1 MAVVANVAINV
12 DAANAIQQ
20 LKRVDQASSGLN
32 KGFASAAAGAKGVGA
47 AIQSALGPLLAVTAA
62 VAALKQ
68 GFDLLGQ
75 KEADVA
81 NLERGLTGLV
91 NNSKEAAKTLVGIAD
106 QLGKQ
111 TLFNEED
118 FTQGFKLL
126 TSFRSIAT
134 DSYERVAVAAA
145 DVATVTNQDVN
156 SSLMQLAK
164 ALQDPEKGLTAL
176 ARSGTQFTE
185 QQKTQ
190 IKTLVE
196 SGDQLGAQNLI
207 LKEIETQ
214 YGGASKAAGASG
226 FAGVMDT
233 LGEVVRDLQRAFAAI
248 LQSPLQAFFSTLGTA
263 VQRIAEGYEWLNS
276 VLKSQILPILQP
288 LIDKVAE
295 LTGGFDVTTIVDLWQ
310 GGLVIAVN
318 LVAKALEL
326 VVPAAVWVLDTFAAI
341 GNNPVFQALIAPL
354 KAVIS
359 GLLGAR
365 TEITQFTNESKGS
378 ADALKSSE
386 QAAAALKTKTEDAE
400 EAAKRLKEEQQKVTK
415 AIEDATKATE
425 ASANVVN
432 AVADQRAKI
441 ESAYLNTQKEINGVL
456 LSQAERQLA
465 AAKTQEEKIA
475 AARKVYDL
483 TVKQAKIEYD
493 INIAAI
499 RAEVEKANLAA
510 QTAAQKVKQVEAVV
524 LLAQA
529 EGKVVDAHYQALN
542 ATKEALNLAEIQ
554 AGTAVKVAYQQERGA
569 RAAYDGKLQAAQA
582 AYQNNILAENT
593 TSAANAASQFA
604 GNMERGAGAAQQ
616 AVHAA
621 GTLEHMAANIRTPLG
636 GEKTQTFTYTDDEM
650 RRLGIGPYANAATRA
665 AHQAKL
671 SAERNAAASG
681 TSNTISAFARGGLI
695 TKPTLALMGEGGENE
710 FVIPQSKAGAFA
722 ANYLASNRN
731 GATTRDVSVNIQT
744 GPVTQMDGANYVS
757 TDDLGAAVQAG
768 VNQTLSLL
776 AGDSSV
782 RRSLGLA

>member
-12 DAANAIQQ
+12 DAANAIRQ
-20 LKRVDQASSGLN
+20 LRTVDQATSGLN
-32 KGFASAAAGAKGVGA
+32 KGFTAANAGAKGLGA
-47 AIQSALGPLLAVTAA
+47 AVQSALGPLLAVTTA

-81 NLERGLTGLV
+81 NLERGLNGLV
-91 NNSKEAAKTLVGIAD
+91 VNSQEAAKVLVGIAD
-106 QLGKQ
+106 ELGKQ

-134 DSYERVAVAAA
+134 DSYERVAIAAA

-156 SSLMQLAK
+156 TSLMQLAK

-176 ARSGTQFTE
+176 ARSGTTFTE
-185 QQKTQ
+185 QQKAQ

-214 YGGASKAAGASG
+214 YGGAAKAAGSSG

-248 LQSPLQAFFSTLGTA
+248 LQSPLQAFFSTLGAA
-263 VQRIAEGYEWLNS
+263 VQRITEGYEWLNS
-276 VLKSQILPILQP
+276 VLKEQILPILQP

-310 GGLVIAVN
+310 GGLVIAVK
-318 LVAKALEL
+318 LVAQALQL
-326 VVPAAVWVLDTFAAI
+326 VVPVAVKILDVLAAV
-341 GNNPVFQALIAPL
+341 GRNPVFQALITPL
-354 KAVIS
+354 KAVIN

-365 TEITQFTNESKGS
+365 TEITQFTEAGKGS
-378 ADALKSSE
+378 RDALKATG
-386 QAAAALKTKTEDAE
+386 QAAGEIQPKIEDAKE
-400 EAAKRLKEEQQKVTK
+400 TAKRLKEEQQAVTK
-415 AIEDATKATE
+415 AIEESNKATD
-425 ASANVVN
+425 ASAAVTN

-456 LSQAERQLA
+456 LSQAERQLRS
-465 AAKTQEEKIA
+465 AKTQEQKIA
-475 AARKVYDL
+475 AARNVYDL

-493 INIAAI
+493 INVAAI
-499 RAEVEKANLAA
+499 RAEVDKAKLAA
-510 QTAAQKVKQVEAVV
+510 QTAAQKVKQVEAAVA
-524 LLAQA
+524 LAQA
-529 EGKVVDAHYQALN
+529 EGKANDAHFQALN

-554 AGTAVKVAYQQERGA
+554 AGTVAEVAYQQERGA
-569 RAAYDGKLQAAQA
+569 AAALQGKMQAAEA
-582 AYQNNILAENT
+582 AYQNNILVENT
-593 TSAANAASQFA
+593 TNAANAAAQFA
-604 GNMERGAGAAQQ
+604 GNMERGATAAEK
-616 AVHAA
+616 AVYAA
-621 GTLEHMAANIRTPLG
+621 GSLEARAANIRSLG
-636 GEKTQTFTYTDDEM
+636 GETTQVATYTDAEM
-650 RRLGIGPYANAATRA
+650 RQMGIGPYANAATRA
-665 AHQAKL
+665 AHQARL
-671 SAERNAAASG
+671 HAERTAESTDTANK
-681 TSNTISAFARGGLI
+681 ISAFAKGGLI

-731 GATTRDVSVNIQT
+731 GAAARDVSVSVQT
-744 GPVTQMDGANYVS
+744 GPVTQMNGTNYV
-757 TDDLGAAVQAG
+757 TTEDLGQAIQSSID
-768 VNQTLSLL
+768 QTINLL
-776 AGDSSV
+776 TGDSSI
-782 RRSLGLA
+782 RRSVGIG